1 MRKRYVW
8 CENCNKLVLIS
19 GEPSETDFLACEH
32 KGGFG
37 RVLSGVKVT
46 VYRDKNGHTIFPG
59 ETEAKMP
66 ARYAKEGYERVEMN
80 FHEARKFTKE
90 MNGRERSKAAAYLE
104 GLQRVSEEAYKEQR
118 SDLLHEMRGMST
130 YGREFAEYVID
141 QMNSRDSRAYLS
153 EDPGFHNEA
162 LDG

>member
-8 CENCNKLVLIS
+8 CEQCNKLVLVAGLPDES
-19 GEPSETDFLACEH
+19 DFLECSH
-32 KGGFG
+32 KGRFAQ
-37 RVLSGVKVT
+37 VLGNVRVT
-46 VYRDKNGHTIFPG
+46 VYRDKDGHTIFPG
-59 ETEAKMP
+59 ETDAKMP

-104 GLQRVSEEAYKEQR
+104 GLQRVSEETYKESR
-118 SDLLHEMRGMST
+118 SDLIQEMRRMSPR
-130 YGREFAEYVID
+130 GREFAEYVMA
-141 QMNSRDSRAYLS
+141 QMNSRDAKAYLS

-162 LDG
+162 LDA